1 MQQWSLC
8 VRMNASVGRRFTA
21 ARQPDRPETITY
33 LLIALQSLLPLHR
46 RKQSLLGSVRRV
58 CVSSAV
64 DK

>member
-8 VRMNASVGRRFTA
+8 VRMNASVGRFTA

-33 LLIALQSLLPLHR
+33 LLIALVSLLLLHR
-46 RKQSLLGSVRRV
+46 RKQSLLGSIRRV

-64 DK
+64 DQ